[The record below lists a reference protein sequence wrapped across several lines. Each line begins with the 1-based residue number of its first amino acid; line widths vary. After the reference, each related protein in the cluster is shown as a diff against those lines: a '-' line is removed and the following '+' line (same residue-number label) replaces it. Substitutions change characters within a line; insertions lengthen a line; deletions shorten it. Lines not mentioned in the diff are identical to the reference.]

1 MHFCLTLTL
10 SFVLFPFANSY
21 TLAFLLK
28 PFSFLP
34 SHSLHSFLLLRRFSL
49 CCHNNRQQPGPG
61 WALLPFSL
69 KIQPHVKAFV
79 SHSLWG
85 ILFPL
90 ALIGERLTLLCMW
103 SLSSLS
109 PSQTTVFTPQ
119 RNTDLMFNYPP
130 LSFLY
135 NVLRRACHFASFTV
149 QVRLSLPSWCS
160 CVQSL
165 LCSCTTWS
173 RCRLIE
179 KNSPARTKG

>member
-10 SFVLFPFANSY
+10 SFVLFPFTNSY
-21 TLAFLLK
+21 PLAFLLK

-34 SHSLHSFLLLRRFSL
+34 SHSLSFPLHRRFSL

-79 SHSLWG
+79 FHSFSLRNP
-85 ILFPL
+85 FPS
-90 ALIGERLTLLCMW
+90 GFNRRKTLLCVW
-103 SLSSLS
+103 PLSSLTQ
-109 PSQTTVFTPQ
+109 SQTTVFTPQ
-119 RNTDLMFNYPP
+119 RNTDLMFNYPL

-135 NVLRRACHFASFTV
+135 NVPRRACHFASFTV

-160 CVQSL
+160 SVQSL
-165 LCSCTTWS
+165 LCSCTTWT

-179 KNSPARTKG
+179 KNSSAQTKG